1 MQPET
6 ELRRM
11 DERYEKIDASIMS
24 GNGQSDPNE
33 GEHKAASPTPAAGV
47 EWGDLVPLEVGSQ
60 VIHEFPV
67 DALPQRIRDA
77 VVEYAG
83 YGKQPI
89 PLIASSA
96 LATASLCCQGHYDVA
111 RDSRLVSPISLS
123 ILLIAGSGERKTA
136 ADSVFSAPARQWL
149 SGKIKKYRENWPYEQ
164 AAHAAWGEK
173 LAAIK
178 NALKQAYKPN
188 STNNGSQKGGSKY
201 TSRDIESLEEDL
213 KNCQVDEPLITPEP
227 DLFYS
232 DTTQEGLVKSM
243 QHGLPIGALWEDE
256 AGLVIGSVGMSKD
269 KLLSFLA
276 TINKLWEA
284 RPLKANRSS
293 VENRSASG
301 KRFTVNL
308 MMQPGVLR
316 ELMEAKNGM
325 SRDTGFLAR
334 ILICEPISTMGTR
347 WYREPG
353 AMPSVEQFRSRVED
367 LLNKPLRF
375 AKERPDELEPLLL
388 QLSPDAK
395 VEWVEYH
402 NEVEAQINNV
412 GELANVSDFASKSAE
427 QAVRLAALF
436 HAFSE
441 GEGSVINAET
451 MQQGIQI
458 AAWYLAEALRLIG
471 VYETPQDLADARAMI
486 DWMISQDEGSFT
498 TTEIAR
504 SGPRATRVKCR
515 RDLALVA
522 AIYHGQLAQERD
534 GKKSTYFLNPSLKE
548 THQ

>member
-6 ELRRM
+6 ALRRM
-11 DERYEKIDASIMS
+11 DERNTKIDASIVS
-24 GNGQSDPNE
+24 GNGQSDPSE
-33 GEHKAASPTPAAGV
+33 GEHKTTSPTPAAAA
-47 EWGDLVPLEVGSQ
+47 EWEELVPLEAGSQ
-60 VIHEFPV
+60 AVHEFPV

-77 VVEYAG
+77 VLEYAE
-83 YGKQPI
+83 YGRQPI

-96 LATASLCCQGHYDVA
+96 LATTSLCCQGHYDVA
-111 RDSRLVSPISLS
+111 RDSRLVSPTSLS
-123 ILLIAGSGERKTA
+123 ILLVAGSGERKTA
-136 ADSVFSAPARQWL
+136 ADSVFSAPAREWL
-149 SGKIKKYRENWPYEQ
+149 SGKIKKYRENRPYEQ

-178 NALKQAYKPN
+178 NALKQAFKPN
-188 STNNGSQKGGSKY
+188 STNIGSQKGGSKY

-353 AMPSVEQFRSRVED
+353 AMPSVEQFRARVED
-367 LLNKPLRF
+367 FLNKPLRF
-375 AKERPDELEPLLL
+375 SKERPDELEPLLI

-412 GELANVSDFASKSAE
+412 GELANISDFASKSAE

-441 GEGSVINAET
+441 LEGSDISAET

-471 VYETPQDLADARAMI
+471 VYESPQEIADARAMI
-486 DWMISQDEGSFT
+486 DWMIGQGEDSFT
-498 TTEIAR
+498 TSDIAR
-504 SGPRATRVKCR
+504 SGPRATRVKSR
-515 RDLALVA
+515 RGLALVA
-522 AIYHGQLAQERD
+522 AIYHGQLAQVKD